1 MNREV
6 GSHSSVRVEHLGLI
20 PRLLVSPSCGGDSS
34 RGREWGVRSLYQGL
48 ASVLGVLIVAL
59 SNPGGLAQSYIF
71 ASIAGLPS
79 LTPLLL
85 TAVLAFVLGM
95 LGYIFG
101 DSLRRS

>member
-1 MNREV
+1 MKWAPIV
-6 GSHSSVRVEHLGLI
+6 QFVLSI
-20 PRLLVSPSCGGDSS
+20 LVSFLGYWYLLAVVAIVLGVVSG
-34 RGREWGVRSLYQGL
+34 GVRSLYQGL

-59 SNPGGLAQSYIF
+59 SNSGGLAQSYIF
-71 ASIAGLPS
+71 ANIAGLPS
-79 LTPLLL
+79 LTPFLL